1 MSDVVLT
8 FDTDWAPDFV
18 VRDTLELLGNTPA
31 TFFVTDEIS
40 AGLVKGIPTI
50 EMGIHPNFLKKS
62 SHGES
67 YHEVLKTVLGFA
79 PDAKIV
85 RTHNLFQDTT
95 VLDLF
100 VEYNMQTDMS
110 LLEYKNPRP
119 KPFHYWNGLI
129 RMPYN
134 FEDDVAC
141 LRGEINSW
149 FNCKDTMPTLVCDFH
164 PIHVYLNSESLGS
177 YMRLR
182 ERGTML
188 ALKPS
193 DIDPLVNQTSFGAR
207 DLLALLLDGV
217 KANDHHLFSVTELI
231 KKTGVE
237 GWAEPVPTTL
247 TTQRSTEQP
256 KYWLSGSSHGIPH
269 IWGCLFSV

>member
-1 MSDVVLT
+1 
-8 FDTDWAPDFV
+8 
-18 VRDTLELLGNTPA
+18 
-31 TFFVTDEIS
+31 
-40 AGLVKGIPTI
+40 
-50 EMGIHPNFLKKS
+50 
-62 SHGES
+62 
-67 YHEVLKTVLGFA
+67 
-79 PDAKIV
+79 
-85 RTHNLFQDTT
+85 
-95 VLDLF
+95 
-100 VEYNMQTDMS
+100 
-110 LLEYKNPRP
+110 
-119 KPFHYWNGLI
+119 
-129 RMPYN
+129 
-134 FEDDVAC
+134 
-141 LRGEINSW
+141 
-149 FNCKDTMPTLVCDFH
+149 
-164 PIHVYLNSESLGS
+164 
-177 YMRLR
+177 
-182 ERGTML
+182 ML